1 LKPDYSQAACKG
13 VDTHLFYPE
22 VIGERGKKMK
32 MKEPIK
38 ICAVCPIQM
47 DCLIHACE
55 TGEFWGVWGGVS
67 ERRRK
72 QLAESKEYY
81 LWAARDC
88 QICGQKFM
96 PTVQTQF
103 NCGPECF
110 KVHSRATNRKNSA
123 ARRKSKASN

>member
-22 VIGERGKKMK
+22 VIGDRGKKMK

-72 QLAESKEYY
+72 QLAESKEYH
-81 LWAARDC
+81 LWAVRDC
-88 QICGQKFM
+88 ITCSQKFM

-103 NCGPECF
+103 NCGPKCF
-110 KVHSRATNRKNSA
+110 QVYNKEKNRIRSA